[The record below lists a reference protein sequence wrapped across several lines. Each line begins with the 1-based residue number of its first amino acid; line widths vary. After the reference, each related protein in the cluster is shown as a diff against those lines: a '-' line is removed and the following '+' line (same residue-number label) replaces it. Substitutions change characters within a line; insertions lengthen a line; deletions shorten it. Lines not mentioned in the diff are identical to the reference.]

1 MSPEELKILMEKD
14 IVRQVSS
21 DIVGNYVVYAHRG
34 GFFLNS
40 YGHQYA
46 QRRQPSKRSCIKY
59 GQLNT
64 YIYIYVGR
72 RNYSCS
78 QLMLATFVRKLKKE
92 EYADHIN
99 GDTTD
104 NRIENLRIVDRPT
117 NDRDGGFLRKLRYK
131 GIDPTMFSTPF
142 LLRYFERMA
151 EFKRTHTATEYK
163 NLSRDELLS
172 MLVSPEFVVQDLDRQ
187 YEEELSNPIQFH
199 LHND

>member
-21 DIVGNYVVYAHRG
+21 GIVGNYVVYAHRG

-72 RNYSCS
+72 KNYSCS
-78 QLMLATFVRKLKKE
+78 QLMLATFVRKLKKG

-151 EFKRTHTATEYK
+151 EFKATKSHYQYVRLTK
-163 NLSRDELLS
+163 KQLLE
-172 MLVSPEFVVQDLDRQ
+172 MVVGPEFKVEDPEKIME
-187 YEEELSNPIQFH
+187 YEMTHHCEC
-199 LHND
+199 